1 MLKFKHLALAG
12 ALSVALIACGKKE
25 EAAAPAPAA
34 VQAKAKELNP
44 VETLQAT
51 TDAFKK
57 NDLGSLLALTLPPA
71 KLDEI
76 KADWDKNRA
85 EPITEEDRKEFADG
99 WGKLVADGAVDKMM
113 AEVEPQLEQ
122 MKMQL
127 PMMMPMFQ
135 GMATMSVSESTEL
148 SDEQKTAATG
158 ALNGLFTWAQTADLA
173 NGDKLRQALT
183 IAHERGRSLNINSLD
198 DVKAMEFDQMLAKG
212 SVMLGAV
219 KEMLNVYGLSL
230 DDMAGSMQA
239 EQVSMEGDMA
249 KVRTSYT
256 LFGQQVSY
264 DTELVKQDGRWY
276 SKDGMESFEKL
287 AAESEADAAG
297 GDAAVE

>member
-148 SDEQKTAATG
+148 SDEQKAAATG

-276 SKDGMESFEKL
+276 SKDGMESIEKL
-287 AAESEADAAG
+287 AAEKDADAAG
-297 GDAAVE
+297 DTAVE

>member
-85 EPITEEDRKEFADG
+85 EPISEE
-99 WGKLVADGAVDKMM
+99 
-113 AEVEPQLEQ
+113 
-122 MKMQL
+122 
-127 PMMMPMFQ
+127 
-135 GMATMSVSESTEL
+135 EL
-148 SDEQKTAATG
+148 SAMQAA
-158 ALNGLFTWAQTADLA
+158 AQS
-173 NGDKLRQALT
+173 Q
-183 IAHERGRSLNINSLD
+183 LD
-198 DVKAMEFDQMLAKG
+198 DVF
-212 SVMLGAV
+212 
-219 KEMLNVYGLSL
+219 N
-230 DDMAGSMQA
+230 
-239 EQVSMEGDMA
+239 
-249 KVRTSYT
+249 
-256 LFGQQVSY
+256 
-264 DTELVKQDGRWY
+264 
-276 SKDGMESFEKL
+276 
-287 AAESEADAAG
+287 
-297 GDAAVE
+297 

>member
-287 AAESEADAAG
+287 AAESEADADG

>member
-148 SDEQKTAATG
+148 SDEQKAAATG

-276 SKDGMESFEKL
+276 SKDGMESIEKL
-287 AAESEADAAG
+287 AAEKDAETAG

>member
-113 AEVEPQLEQ
+113 TEVEPQLEQ

-148 SDEQKTAATG
+148 SDEQKAAATG